1 MEQTTEKKQGTADRE
16 RAKEKK
22 ALYFIGILGGF
33 FFVFLGIEYIFDN
46 RMALVTD
53 SEGVV
58 AAQGCILGISAAGF
72 LAYGLLMHYLKE
84 KTVHYLLG
92 ISGIVSVGL
101 LLGLFGNLSW
111 SWMLLLGVLLFF
123 LLGVLGAAAHD
134 ICARLQQGST
144 ALGRMA
150 GAAYAIGILL
160 QFSNH
165 SVSGNEWIEAV
176 VLAGMIFLFGGMAA
190 GAKRMLPETRGEDTG
205 AASDSAD
212 YSGKNS
218 VEDRREEQKASR
230 RKVTLMIVIVCL
242 MTCIFSMLD
251 NAVTMAHASGQ
262 VDIGQWPRLFLG
274 GSGLLA
280 GLLFDWRE
288 HRHRN
293 LIMYCVMVLS
303 VICVTVIRFGGP
315 FLLGL
320 LAFYLSAGFFAVYFT
335 VSFMEAAP
343 KMKTPELWAGMGRT
357 VNNLCSFAITEVTV
371 YLLSFENDIVM
382 TGVILVLF
390 AAASVSI
397 NLLVALEREE
407 EEAKIN
413 DMPEKVELFAERFA
427 LTDREKEVLKGMLT
441 WDGSVQ
447 EIAEHLSV
455 SRAAL
460 YRYIGTLNEKTDT
473 KGRVSLLQFY
483 YEWNPKKDV

>member
-1 MEQTTEKKQGTADRE
+1 M
-16 RAKEKK
+16 
-22 ALYFIGILGGF
+22 
-33 FFVFLGIEYIFDN
+33 
-46 RMALVTD
+46 
-53 SEGVV
+53 
-58 AAQGCILGISAAGF
+58 
-72 LAYGLLMHYLKE
+72 
-84 KTVHYLLG
+84 
-92 ISGIVSVGL
+92 
-101 LLGLFGNLSW
+101 
-111 SWMLLLGVLLFF
+111 
-123 LLGVLGAAAHD
+123 
-134 ICARLQQGST
+134 
-144 ALGRMA
+144 
-150 GAAYAIGILL
+150 
-160 QFSNH
+160 
-165 SVSGNEWIEAV
+165 
-176 VLAGMIFLFGGMAA
+176 
-190 GAKRMLPETRGEDTG
+190 
-205 AASDSAD
+205 
-212 YSGKNS
+212 
-218 VEDRREEQKASR
+218 
-230 RKVTLMIVIVCL
+230 
-242 MTCIFSMLD
+242 
-251 NAVTMAHASGQ
+251 
-262 VDIGQWPRLFLG
+262 
-274 GSGLLA
+274 LA

-335 VSFMEAAP
+335 VSFMETAP
-343 KMKTPELWAGMGRT
+343 RMKTPELWAGMGRT

-397 NLLVALEREE
+397 NLLVGLEREE
-407 EEAKIN
+407 EEAKLN

-427 LTDREKEVLKGMLT
+427 LTEREKEVLKGMLT

-447 EIAEHLSV
+447 EIAEHLAV